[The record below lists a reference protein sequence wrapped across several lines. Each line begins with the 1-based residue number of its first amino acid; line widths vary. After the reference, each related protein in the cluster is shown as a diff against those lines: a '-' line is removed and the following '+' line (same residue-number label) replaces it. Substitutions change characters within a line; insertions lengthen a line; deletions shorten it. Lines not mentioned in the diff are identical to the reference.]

1 MQYEVVVPIPVRP
14 IWDTFHDAERLAQCI
29 PGLLLDEPARIGAD
43 GPELTGRWKLRVGA
57 NTVTYRGTLRLS
69 DAGDP
74 YALTVVVDGGEVRG
88 SARVGAELTVKLYDE
103 RLPEEDDDATG
114 ETRMVIDATLR
125 LDGAGR
131 TAEFPAERLD
141 AAFARAAD
149 LFAAALAEELAP
161 PVERDAVFEPVAAT
175 STQSPSYLRPRPAP
189 RPVHVSVHEPDL
201 WSQVGRPAGRDL
213 RRVAR
218 LLVPALG
225 VLIVWRL
232 VRGRRR
238 RAG

>member
-29 PGLLLDEPARIGAD
+29 PGLLLDEPARTGVD

-57 NTVTYRGTLRLS
+57 NTVTYRGTLRLR
-69 DAGDP
+69 DADDP
-74 YALTVVVDGGEVRG
+74 HTLTVVVDGGEVRG
-88 SARVGAELTVKLYDE
+88 SARVGAELAVRLYDE
-103 RLPEEDDDATG
+103 RLPDEDDDAIG

-131 TAEFPAERLD
+131 TAEFASERLD

-161 PVERDAVFEPVAAT
+161 PAEENTVFEPVAAT
-175 STQSPSYLRPRPAP
+175 SEESPSYLRPRPAP
-189 RPVHVSVHEPDL
+189 RPVHVSPHEPDL
-201 WSQVGRPAGRDL
+201 WSQMGRPAGRDL
-213 RRVAR
+213 RRAVR
-218 LLVPALG
+218 LLVPVLG
-225 VLIVWRL
+225 VLIAWRL
-232 VRGRRR
+232 MRGRRR